1 MDTPLSLI
9 DPSLIQ
15 WNQLLEEDVFQS
27 SSTSTVVTR
36 SAEPKL
42 QEPIF
47 QPSKDE
53 QDQEQQEQ
61 DAPDSGYLANPD
73 ISTSKEDDKK
83 PEVQQDTVLVG
94 NMVEAEAAIRE
105 NGEQFRIQYRKR
117 KLPKN
122 FGNTDWMSVV
132 AKKKLYLDQ
141 NQLFIKAS
149 SDSCIYECER
159 GPDHDQVRKL
169 DRRLQNSKDE
179 SVLVRISTF
188 RNL

>member
-53 QDQEQQEQ
+53 QDQEHDE
-61 DAPDSGYLANPD
+61 AVPVPGYLTNPD
-73 ISTSKEDDKK
+73 VSASKEEDKK
-83 PEVQQDTVLVG
+83 PEVQQDTILVG

-179 SVLVRISTF
+179 SVLVRIFT
-188 RNL
+188 